1 MRISDWSSDVCSSDL
16 RRWGGGLHR
25 QWLVAWRLAFR
36 VAECDLD
43 ADRSGGLMAD
53 QEKRLVDLSPVIEP
67 GMTTYNGLP
76 VPILCDYWTRA
87 ASAALYDAGSTFQI
101 GRIVM
106 VAHIGTFL
114 PRSADLTFALQYLM
128 PISYPVFL

>member
-53 QEKRLVDLSPVIEP
+53 QEKRLVDLSHVIEA
-67 GMTTYNGLP
+67 GMTTYKGLP
-76 VPILCDYWTRA
+76 GPIVCDYWTRE
-87 ASAALYDAGSTFQI
+87 ASAALYDDGSTFQI
-101 GRIVM
+101 GRIDM
-106 VAHIGTFL
+106 VPNTGTFL
-114 PRSADLTFALQYLM
+114 DIPFHPYPDGLYL
-128 PISYPVFL
+128 SGLCL

>member
-53 QEKRLVDLSPVIEP
+53 QEKRLVDLSHVIEA
-67 GMTTYNGLP
+67 GMTTYKGLP
-76 VPILCDYWTRA
+76 APLVCDHLPRE
-87 ASAALYDAGSTFQI
+87 ASAAPYYDRSTFHP
-101 GRIVM
+101 GRNE
-106 VAHIGTFL
+106 L
-114 PRSADLTFALQYLM
+114 
-128 PISYPVFL
+128 